1 MSRLR
6 ANQITNENANGA
18 PNFPHGLTVTG
29 IVTATTSAT
38 TMSQIVVGSAVTANS
53 NGVDTVGIVTA
64 GTLKDKAGGT
74 FAPNP
79 TTTRGDIIIRGV
91 SVNERLAI
99 GTAGQVLKVNAGA
112 NGLEYGTD
120 VGGKILQVVATN
132 ISATSSLA
140 IPNGSTGTT
149 TSPVNVTITSTVLNS
164 KFLISGMVNG
174 EANNM
179 PDIYFGHVLKRTIG
193 GSVSLVNVGTASGNR
208 SVITRVQN
216 IGHHDDNRT
225 NTPSSNAFAPF
236 LDSPNQAAGTAIKYA
251 FELKSTGSSGTF
263 YYGRTVDDNDGDEW
277 ERLPNNITVMEVSP

>member
-18 PNFPHGLTVTG
+18 PNFPHGITVTG
-29 IVTATTSAT
+29 IVTATNTQT
-38 TMSQIVVGSAVTANS
+38 TFSNIVVGSAVTANS

-179 PDIYFGHVLKRTIG
+179 PDIYFYPITLSQLNFTLKGTEDEGIDIFEVDEDNTYIE
-193 GSVSLVNVGTASGNR
+193 SMSFEFEITYLINTTNVGL
-208 SVITRVQN
+208 
-216 IGHHDDNRT
+216 
-225 NTPSSNAFAPF
+225 SSP
-236 LDSPNQAAGTAIKYA
+236 
-251 FELKSTGSSGTF
+251 
-263 YYGRTVDDNDGDEW
+263 
-277 ERLPNNITVMEVSP
+277 